1 MLAACGGDVTLLRKL
16 IDSFQRTAP
25 DYVAELRDA
34 SDQRDEE
41 RLRRVA
47 HKLRG
52 LVSTFS
58 PSIAATVAALE
69 QPALAQHP
77 ERVASQCAEV
87 GELIAALVVTLS
99 RMSPEDLQRLP
110 AMMAGNDEHDDRG
123 DAERSSY
130 IT

>member
-16 IDSFQRTAP
+16 IDSFQRTVP

-34 SDQRDEE
+34 TEQRDEE

-52 LVSTFS
+52 LVSAFS

-69 QPALAQHP
+69 EPALAQHP
-77 ERVASQCAEV
+77 ERVVSQCAEV
-87 GELIAALVVTLS
+87 GESIAALVGTLA
-99 RMSPEDLQRLP
+99 RMSPEDLERLP
-110 AMMAGNDEHDDRG
+110 AMMTTATTSTAIVTTRND
-123 DAERSSY
+123 
-130 IT
+130 